1 MQGGHDGQRQRDR
14 PAQAQGSDV
23 VIVPYDHPAGSGCES
38 ADPQRGADRIDHQQ
52 NKDDA
57 EASDRGAQKIG
68 RIKPPATIGQSR
80 QQKRDADPAFRERTY
95 KGERRQ
101 RQNDR
106 DVFCGTISGAHRK
119 AIIAPTLPSANHDA
133 WRANSTPTRSEA

>member
-1 MQGGHDGQRQRDR
+1 MHGGHDGQRQRDG

-23 VIVPYDHPAGSGCES
+23 VIVPYDHPAGSGGEG

-52 NKDDA
+52 NEDDA

-80 QQKRDADPAFRERTY
+80 Q
-95 KGERRQ
+95 
-101 RQNDR
+101 
-106 DVFCGTISGAHRK
+106 
-119 AIIAPTLPSANHDA
+119 
-133 WRANSTPTRSEA
+133 